1 MALIIT
7 QAGLAALATAESTGS
22 KLQATHMAV
31 GDGNGQPVSHTSQSV
46 ELLGET
52 WRGELQEIKVV
63 DSGEVEFIAHIPFAV
78 GGWYMREA
86 AIYAADTLLAIGS
99 HPEVWKP
106 DPEAPDKVELLVTA
120 PVKFTNT
127 DVINLTVDTTKV
139 LASQEMVIS
148 AVAQHDEDNNAHAGA
163 LSALK
168 DHPADPNAHESLFQA
183 VIQAIANHAGADD
196 AHAALF
202 QAVAQTITSHV
213 DANNAHADLFQA
225 VINQL
230 PNNAS
235 TTIKGLVELATNAET
250 LAGMNPSLA
259 VTPPGLKYII
269 DTQWGIV
276 TQKATRTTTGNW
288 NITGLTIGRPLY
300 ITIGGT
306 GLTSFY
312 FTVVSGANSG
322 QSSCEYVLQTAGSF
336 RTPPGTVIIPTA
348 TTVVL
353 SVSST
358 SGTTARAYQ

>member
-106 DPEAPDKVELLVTA
+106 APEAPDKVELLVTA

-139 LASQEMVIS
+139 LASQEMVVS
-148 AVAQHDEDNNAHAGA
+148 AIAQHNEDDNAHAGA
-163 LSALK
+163 LAGAVAHIVNKNNPHGVTL
-168 DHPADPNAHESLFQA
+168 DQTAQADPDLLRAVNEPYLPIVDEASPAIDPAARNRFKWSLAADRTFP
-183 VIQAIANHAGADD
+183 AIAPLDEGEWHFNVYPSGHTLTLD
-196 AHAALF
+196 AAW
-202 QAVAQTITSHV
+202 
-213 DANNAHADLFQA
+213 N
-225 VINQL
+225 
-230 PNNAS
+230 
-235 TTIKGLVELATNAET
+235 GLNVGE
-250 LAGMNPSLA
+250 P
-259 VTPPGLKYII
+259 
-269 DTQWGIV
+269 D
-276 TQKATRTTTGNW
+276 
-288 NITGLTIGRPLY
+288 
-300 ITIGGT
+300 
-306 GLTSFY
+306 
-312 FTVVSGANSG
+312 
-322 QSSCEYVLQTAGSF
+322 
-336 RTPPGTVIIPTA
+336 PTA
-348 TTVVL
+348 TMIRLALVNDG
-353 SVSST
+353 VSLT
-358 SGTTARAYQ
+358 LYVDNKGV

>member
-139 LASQEMVIS
+139 LASQEMVVS
-148 AVAQHDEDNNAHAGA
+148 AVAQHNEDDNAHAGA

-168 DHPADPNAHESLFQA
+168 NHPTDPTAHELLFQA
-183 VIQAIANHAGADD
+183 MAQAIANHAGAEE

-202 QAVAQTITSHV
+202 QAI
-213 DANNAHADLFQA
+213 
-225 VINQL
+225 INQL
-230 PNNAS
+230 PGNAS
-235 TTIKGLVELATNAET
+235 TSVKGLVELATNAET
-250 LAGMNPSLA
+250 QTGTESTRA
-259 VTPPGLKYII
+259 VTPAGLSSLVSTLGKI
-269 DTQWGIV
+269 QSLG
-276 TQKATRTTTGNW
+276 TRSTTGTW
-288 NITGLTIGRPLY
+288 TLTGVIVGKPLFFFTNSEWRESLTFKTIKGPLWS
-300 ITIGGT
+300 I
-306 GLTSFY
+306 
-312 FTVVSGANSG
+312 VSGARYLMKTSRG
-322 QSSCEYVLQTAGSF
+322 VTSYSDHVAVVQAKQGLILPTSS
-336 RTPPGTVIIPTA
+336 
-348 TTVVL
+348 TVVINI
-353 SVSST
+353 SAPSSPVT
-358 SGTTARAYQ
+358 AYQ